1 MNRSKTALLR
11 ALAAAALAGG
21 ALSIPA
27 ADPPGLALARQLN
40 DAFVSVADKVS
51 PSVVVLEVTEKPARG
66 RGGFRRQ
73 AMGEGSGII
82 FTEDGYILT
91 NEHVVTN
98 ADKINVKLQN
108 GQEFPGSVVGADPK
122 TDIAV
127 VKISPKGAK
136 LTAARLGDSSK
147 LRVGEFVVAIGHPM
161 DLTFSVTVGH
171 VSALERLVP
180 HSPSESEVNA
190 QDYIQTDAVINPGNS
205 GGPLIN
211 LDGEV
216 IGINDMIEAYT
227 DRFTGETINLGIGL
241 AIPIN
246 VAKEVKDILM
256 SEGKFTRSRIGI
268 VMGSSQDPAELLLPG
283 LKPVSSKPAGVEVID
298 ITASSPASKST
309 LKVGDVIVSVDGAP
323 VKTAR
328 DLYHAISFKRPGQ
341 TITLNVLRSEKPFSI
356 KITTEAEPALAQ
368 EDTAT
373 PAPASTPSASESD
386 YGFSVKDLTKD
397 LAARFGVN
405 ASSGVLVTEV
415 QLGSP
420 AYRKDISPGDVIIKF
435 NNKPVSNVKD
445 FMAALN
451 ALKPNQQWTMTL
463 AAKGAEDPAFIVMR
477 DPRPASQ

>member
-1 MNRSKTALLR
+1 
-11 ALAAAALAGG
+11 
-21 ALSIPA
+21 
-27 ADPPGLALARQLN
+27 
-40 DAFVSVADKVS
+40 
-51 PSVVVLEVTEKPARG
+51 
-66 RGGFRRQ
+66 
-73 AMGEGSGII
+73 
-82 FTEDGYILT
+82 
-91 NEHVVTN
+91 
-98 ADKINVKLQN
+98 
-108 GQEFPGSVVGADPK
+108 
-122 TDIAV
+122 
-127 VKISPKGAK
+127 
-136 LTAARLGDSSK
+136 
-147 LRVGEFVVAIGHPM
+147 
-161 DLTFSVTVGH
+161 
-171 VSALERLVP
+171 
-180 HSPSESEVNA
+180 
-190 QDYIQTDAVINPGNS
+190 
-205 GGPLIN
+205 
-211 LDGEV
+211 V